1 MPCRLSKTTLLFV
14 KNYLLNIVSY
24 AFSSRKLSFLNEKAI
39 FSQRESIADSTK
51 NMAFLNKKGRFSLHK
66 NYSGCVTVSSSTNYG
81 CTPRIGVFKSD
92 GKKILAAPFLQ
103 RQRFSMCKRFAV
115 IRTQSAILRQSPS
128 RIKSSASL
136 ISSGVAVRS
145 VRMSPVSA
153 SRVKL
158 MSVPVFFLSCRMS
171 SISAS

>member
-51 NMAFLNKKGRFSLHK
+51 NMAFLRKKGRFSLHK
-66 NYSGCVTVSSSTNYG
+66 KRLACITASTAMIYG
-81 CTPRIGVFKSD
+81 CTRQIGVFKSD

-103 RQRFSMCKRFAV
+103 RQRFSMCKQFGPIRVQCV
-115 IRTQSAILRQSPS
+115 IPSA
-128 RIKSSASL
+128 
-136 ISSGVAVRS
+136 GVT
-145 VRMSPVSA
+145 
-153 SRVKL
+153 
-158 MSVPVFFLSCRMS
+158 
-171 SISAS
+171 